1 MIIESKKSLR
11 PTESRKIHVSYQNLS
26 DLLFKKDHIVNLSML
41 PINQRLSSIYKFR
54 SVYKSLRRKPL
65 HHVITRAKQLMEDA
79 TFEKVKIKAQQQLK
93 ELGGSNS
100 EASSPRKVVKS
111 RSKKKNVLTKTPSN
125 QISVST
131 ELNKDKDSLEA
142 RIHEISKTNKLVRNF
157 VRVVTNKE
165 NLFYLEFTQEYLSY
179 LILAFFELFNLNKIP
194 HAILIRATEDA
205 NFFDLK

>member
-1 MIIESKKSLR
+1 MESKKSLR

-26 DLLFKKDHIVNLSML
+26 DLLFKKDHIVNLNML

-54 SVYKSLRRKPL
+54 SVYESLKRKPL

-100 EASSPRKVVKS
+100 EASSPRKVAKS

-125 QISVST
+125 RISVST